1 MFVVRAHVTLI
12 QIKGGSLKKWE
23 RKEYVFGSA
32 SFGLKCKFN
41 INFGCGV
48 FKNHQIAT
56 FRDIEIYVSGR
67 SLTTFQGKVGRWYCK
82 CQRYEHNQG
91 GEYQERF
98 WQSVSA

>member
-1 MFVVRAHVTLI
+1 MSVVRAQVTLI
-12 QIKGGSLKKWE
+12 QIKGGSLKKRE
-23 RKEYVFGSA
+23 RKEYVFESA

-82 CQRYEHNQG
+82 CQRYEHNITVCLG
-91 GEYQERF
+91 IPLPM
-98 WQSVSA
+98 SK